1 MLLVVPVLIAVLC
14 IFGPFTTD
22 PVLLF
27 SGLATKVQPGWL
39 PGFGT
44 ADPNM
49 GITSDALGRR
59 AALDV
64 LSGTL
69 PLWDH
74 LEGLGAP
81 LLGSMQPA
89 ALFPPTLLLLLPHGQ
104 VIEQCSLQFVA
115 GLGTYLFLRS
125 FGLGVT
131 AALAGGVLFELNGTF
146 ALLRNA
152 VFNPVAFLPWLLY
165 VVESL
170 RQRAGLPWRSQLHFV
185 GVGALAAGLSLYAG
199 FPEVVYLYGL
209 LIFAWVVVRLA
220 GMRLVLAA
228 RLVASLGAGA
238 LLGLVIAAPL
248 LLAFADFL
256 PQAYVG
262 VHVAESVG
270 QSSLLPSSL
279 LLVLMPWIYG
289 PIAGAPVFAAANSWN
304 GVGGY
309 LGLMPVLMGFGG
321 LYCGRRHAICWLM
334 AGWSVVTIA
343 VSHGAPGLSAL
354 FLHVPLVRMTLFFR
368 YLDPGW
374 MLCCI
379 TLSAVFLD
387 RLPAMARESWG
398 RVRWIAVG
406 AGSAVL
412 AVAVGLA
419 APVLQALWGFGA
431 ARPYEIGYLVVA
443 SLMVGGFVATRSRGV
458 LLSLAVGEAVV
469 SFVFPLASF
478 EQARGLDRPLIGFL
492 RDHVGLQ
499 RMAVGVSAVVNPNY
513 GPALG
518 FASINYDNLP
528 VPARTAAFARAFL
541 DPDLSPAAFW
551 PKANW
556 SRSPDALRRSM
567 QAHLP
572 GYESAAVRYVVGPR
586 DLFSTP
592 AYGLSL
598 SRFVPLPLATGA
610 AMTLRFRPQGEDV
623 QALMFLLGNAGG
635 TADGRLRAR
644 LCQEGRCAVASAAL
658 AGATDNGFFQLRL
671 GETLPLVGSE
681 EAEVTIE
688 KEGGAGP
695 ILLWGRPAL
704 APETGDR
711 PVLTLVSSAAP
722 RAVFESATASVFEL
736 PEARDYASAAGC
748 RVTAGS
754 RDLFQVVC
762 PVASRMVRR
771 EVWMRGW
778 TARVDGVPVPVEP
791 VDDVFQAVELP
802 AGASTVAFRYDPAGV
817 RFSMWP
823 ALGGV
828 LLAVGFASRPRES
841 T

>member
-1 MLLVVPVLIAVLC
+1 MVLRLCVLLVVPVLIAVLC

-27 SGLATKVQPGWL
+27 SGLATHVQPGWL

-104 VIEQCSLQFVA
+104 VLEQCFLQFVA

-125 FGLGVT
+125 FGLGVV

-170 RQRAGLPWRSQLHFV
+170 RVRAGLPWRAQLHFV
-185 GVGALAAGLSLYAG
+185 GVGGLAAGLALYAG
-199 FPEVVYLYGL
+199 FPEIVYLYSL
-209 LIFAWVVVRLA
+209 LILAWVVVRVV
-220 GMRLVLAA
+220 GMRRGPAV
-228 RLVASLGAGA
+228 RLVASLGAVAG
-238 LLGLVIAAPL
+238 LGLVIAAPV

-262 VHVAESVG
+262 VHGAEGVG
-270 QSSLLPSSL
+270 QSSLRPSSL
-279 LLVLMPWIYG
+279 LLVLMPWVYG
-289 PIAGAPVFAAANSWN
+289 PIAAAPVFAAADSWN

-309 LGLMPVLMGFGG
+309 AGLMPVLMGFAG
-321 LYCGRRHAICWLM
+321 LYRGRRQAICWLM

-387 RLPAMARESWG
+387 RLPRLARQIW
-398 RVRWIAVG
+398 VRGVA
-406 AGSAVL
+406 AGGGLA
-412 AVAVGLA
+412 AVAVAVWLA
-419 APVLQALWGFGA
+419 APVLGALWGFGS
-431 ARPYEIGYLVVA
+431 ARPFEIGYLVVGGV
-443 SLMVGGFVATRSRGV
+443 LLVGFVGTRSRAV
-458 LLSLAVGEAVV
+458 LISLAVGEAAV

-478 EQARGLDRPLIGFL
+478 EQARGLDKPLIAFL

-528 VPARTAAFARAFL
+528 VPARTAEYARAFL
-541 DPDLSPAAFW
+541 DPGLSPGAFW
-551 PKANW
+551 PRANW
-556 SRSPDALRRSM
+556 NRSPDELRRSM
-567 QAHLP
+567 QDHLD
-572 GYESAAVRYVVGPR
+572 GYERAGGSVCGGAAGSVQHAGVWAVAEPVRAAAVGGGRADDAAVSAAG
-586 DLFSTP
+586 
-592 AYGLSL
+592 
-598 SRFVPLPLATGA
+598 
-610 AMTLRFRPQGEDV
+610 
-623 QALMFLLGNAGG
+623 
-635 TADGRLRAR
+635 
-644 LCQEGRCAVASAAL
+644 GRCAGGDVPAGECWRGGGWAVAGAAL
-658 AGATDNGFFQLRL
+658 
-671 GETLPLVGSE
+671 P
-681 EAEVTIE
+681 
-688 KEGGAGP
+688 GGAVCDGG
-695 ILLWGRPAL
+695 GRS
-704 APETGDR
+704 GR
-711 PVLTLVSSAAP
+711 G
-722 RAVFESATASVFEL
+722 
-736 PEARDYASAAGC
+736 AG
-748 RVTAGS
+748 
-754 RDLFQVVC
+754 
-762 PVASRMVRR
+762 
-771 EVWMRGW
+771 
-778 TARVDGVPVPVEP
+778 
-791 VDDVFQAVELP
+791 
-802 AGASTVAFRYDPAGV
+802 
-817 RFSMWP
+817 
-823 ALGGV
+823 
-828 LLAVGFASRPRES
+828 
-841 T
+841 